1 MKNFVNQ
8 VQLVGHLGHD
18 PEMMSFASGSHL
30 VKLRIATNETYK
42 DQKGNF
48 NDVTQWHT
56 VSAWGPVAERMA
68 SSLTKGQY
76 VLITGKLENRSW
88 EDSEGK
94 KRYITQVKAR
104 EFALLQKKEK
114 GETSKAKPLPF

>member
-8 VQLVGHLGHD
+8 VQLVGHLGMD
-18 PEMMSFASGSHL
+18 PEMVSFASGSNL

-42 DQKGNF
+42 DKKGNF

-56 VSAWGPVAERMA
+56 VSAWGNVAERMA
-68 SSLTKGQY
+68 SSLSKGQH
-76 VLITGKLENRSW
+76 VLISGKLENRSW

-104 EFALLQKKEK
+104 EFALLEKKVKNDSTAAE
-114 GETSKAKPLPF
+114 PLPF